1 MLRSLHYRF
10 DNVMA
15 RGTPAL
21 IGLLAA
27 ACFLFTLL
35 NGVLLLLLAPEAL
48 HHRSVGSSLWAGF
61 LRVLSPTHLTRDR
74 GPAPF
79 LASAVVMAFGG
90 ILLMS
95 TLIPVISAGLQNQ
108 LARLRQ
114 GRSPVVETGH
124 VVLLGWSSQVHV
136 IVAELVEANR
146 SRRRACVVVL
156 AEKDRTEME
165 TEIRERV
172 GDLASTRV
180 VCRTGDPADVL
191 DLALVRP
198 ERARSVIIVA
208 PEEDRPDFAVI
219 KSLLAVSRTRR
230 EDGAGPDIV
239 AGIKDKENLPAARL
253 AGGAN
258 CRLVSVQ
265 GFIARLLVQTS
276 LHAGLSSVYTELLE
290 FAGDEIYIRPQPELV
305 GRTFADAQLAYRT
318 SSAIGLLEGDGR
330 IVLNPPGGTRIGA
343 AHQIV
348 VISEDDSTVET
359 AEAPARPVPAP
370 LRTPA
375 GTERTGRAVLILGSN
390 QRLPDVVGQLRAH
403 LPDGSRIDVVADR
416 GPSDRSRGLSSAHED
431 GGLSHPA
438 EALGLG
444 HSDAADDPDDTDDP
458 DDPTTVSFRRADVT
472 RRDVLEA
479 LALENYD
486 HVLVISPD
494 DCDPLRADARTLT
507 VLLNLRDLSEL
518 HTHTYSVVTEMAYDR
533 HRALAQAARPDDFVV
548 SGNLLSLRL
557 AQVSENPRVD
567 VIFEELFSPEG
578 CRIALQ
584 PAGDYVPLGEE
595 SDFYAVVDAARRR
608 GETAIGHR
616 IHARAHLAP
625 RYGNILNPDKTQR
638 VSYEDPD
645 RIIVLTG

>member
-27 ACFLFTLL
+27 ACCLFTLL
-35 NGVLLLLLAPEAL
+35 NGALLLLLAPEAL
-48 HHRSVGSSLWAGF
+48 HHRSVGSSLWSGF
-61 LRVLSPTHLTRDR
+61 LRVLSPTHLARDR

-165 TEIRERV
+165 TEIRERA

-191 DLALVRP
+191 DLALVCP
-198 ERARSVIIVA
+198 ERARSVIVVA

-230 EDGAGPDIV
+230 GDGPGPSIV

-276 LHAGLSSVYTELLE
+276 LHTGLSSVYTELLE

-359 AEAPARPVPAP
+359 AQAPALPASAP

-375 GTERTGRAVLILGSN
+375 GAVRRGRAVLILGSN

-403 LPDGSRIDVVADR
+403 LPVGSRIDVVADR
-416 GPSDRSRGLSSAHED
+416 GRDLSPAHED
-431 GGLSHPA
+431 GGLPYAA

-444 HSDAADDPDDTDDP
+444 HSDAADDT

-479 LALENYD
+479 LGLESYD

-494 DCDPLRADARTLT
+494 DCDPHRADARTLT

-533 HRALAQAARPDDFVV
+533 HRALAQAAKPDDFVV

-584 PAGDYVPLGEE
+584 AAGDYVPLGEVT
-595 SDFYAVVDAARRR
+595 DFYAVVDAARRR

-625 RYGNILNPDKTQR
+625 RYGNILNPDKTER
-638 VSYEDPD
+638 VSYEDLD

>member
-1 MLRSLHYRF
+1 MLRNLHYRF

-21 IGLLAA
+21 IGVLAA
-27 ACFLFTLL
+27 VCCLFTVL
-35 NGVLLLLLAPEAL
+35 NGALLLLLAPEQL
-48 HHRSVGSSLWAGF
+48 HHRGVGSSLWAGF
-61 LRVLSPTHLTRDR
+61 LRVLSPTLLMRDH

-191 DLALVRP
+191 DIALVCP
-198 ERARSVIIVA
+198 ERARAVIVVA
-208 PEEDRPDFAVI
+208 PEEDRPDFTVI

-230 EDGAGPDIV
+230 EDGAGPGVV
-239 AGIKDKENLPAARL
+239 AGIRDKENLPAARL
-253 AGGAN
+253 AGGAE

-276 LHAGLSSVYTELLE
+276 LHTGLSSVYTELLD
-290 FAGDEIYIRPQPELV
+290 FSGDEIYIRPQPELV
-305 GRTFADAQLAYRT
+305 GRTFADALLAYRT
-318 SSAIGLLEGDGR
+318 SSVIGLMEEDGR
-330 IVLNPPGGTRIGA
+330 ILLNPLGGTPVGA
-343 AHQIV
+343 GHQIV
-348 VISEDDSTVET
+348 VISEDDSTITLE
-359 AEAPARPVPAP
+359 EAPVLPPPA
-370 LRTPA
+370 LPA
-375 GTERTGRAVLILGSN
+375 TSSEACRTGRAVLILGSN
-390 QRLPDVVGQLRAH
+390 QRLPDIIGQLRAH
-403 LPDGSRIDVVADR
+403 LPDGSRIDVVAEQCLPPEEEPAG
-416 GPSDRSRGLSSAHED
+416 GP
-431 GGLSHPA
+431 
-438 EALGLG
+438 
-444 HSDAADDPDDTDDP
+444 ADEP
-458 DDPTTVSFRRADVT
+458 DDPLTVSFRRADVT

-479 LALENYD
+479 LALEHYD

-494 DCDPLRADARTLT
+494 DCDPHGADARTLT

-518 HTHTYSVVTEMAYDR
+518 RTHTYTVVTEMADDR
-533 HRALAQAARPDDFVV
+533 HRVLAQAAGPDDFVV

-557 AQVSENPRVD
+557 AQISENPRLD

-578 CRIALQ
+578 CRIALH

-595 SDFYAVVDAARRR
+595 TDFYAVVDAAGRR
-608 GETAIGHR
+608 GESAIGHR
-616 IHARAHLAP
+616 IHAQAHLAP
-625 RYGNILNPDKTQR
+625 RYGNLLNPDKAAR
-638 VSYEDPD
+638 VAYGSLD
-645 RIIVLTG
+645 RIIVLTR